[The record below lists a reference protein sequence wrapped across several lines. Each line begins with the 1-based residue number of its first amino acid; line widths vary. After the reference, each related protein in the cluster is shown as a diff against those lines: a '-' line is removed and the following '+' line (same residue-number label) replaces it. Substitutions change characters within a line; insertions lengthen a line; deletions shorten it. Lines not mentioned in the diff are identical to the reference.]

1 MTVVHILPTY
11 KIRSVEI
18 STLLAIY
25 WCGIKARLIL
35 AKCKRLDVHWLAL
48 AGTI

>member
-1 MTVVHILPTY
+1 MTVAHILPTD

-25 WCGIKARLIL
+25 WCGIKESNLHEKIPTRS
-35 AKCKRLDVHWLAL
+35 
-48 AGTI
+48 